1 MRQRQMGC
9 CSAATNSFWPST
21 LALPSIRLGLRRRY
35 NWARRGNRAP
45 ASGTSGRP
53 SPARLPCSRRTIAS
67 IPACTWSPD
76 HEPIW
81 TDDLDSVSERW
92 LGSLGDAVWKY
103 YECAGR
109 KPVLADFTAGED
121 ARLLVAQCHKLGIPF
136 TAQVTG
142 LSNDVDVVVATRAS
156 RVAGFDLNVRAK
168 RRISPAQ
175 LVEGTRDII
184 IDSDAYLDLYKA
196 CTDYATDAAGAL
208 DDYSA
213 VKYLWLSRRRGVS
226 RCGPPPGEGVQF
238 DQKDQARLRVLHQD
252 EVPPGLPPGNP
263 EVLR

>member
-9 CSAATNSFWPST
+9 CSAASELVLAKHLGAAIDPFGFAQTIQLGATWESSTRFRNIRKTVPCQVAVFTADQRVDNSLYW
-21 LALPSIRLGLRRRY
+21 
-35 NWARRGNRAP
+35 
-45 ASGTSGRP
+45 RP
-53 SPARLPCSRRTIAS
+53 
-67 IPACTWSPD
+67 D
-76 HEPIW
+76 QEPIW
-81 TDDLDSVSERW
+81 TDDLDSVAERW
-92 LGSLGDAVWKY
+92 LGSLGEAVWKY

-121 ARLLVAQCHKLGIPF
+121 ARLIVAQCHKLGIPF

-142 LSNDVDVVVATRAS
+142 LPNDVDVVVATRAS

-184 IDSDAYLDLYKA
+184 IDSDGYLDLYKA
-196 CTDYATDAAGAL
+196 CTDYATDAACAL

-213 VKYLWLSRRRGVS
+213 VKYCGFPGGEAFRGAYYLRGKAFISTRRTKLDYAFFTRMKYLLDYHRES
-226 RCGPPPGEGVQF
+226 
-238 DQKDQARLRVLHQD
+238 
-252 EVPPGLPPGNP
+252 
-263 EVLR
+263 